1 MNYNK
6 ADLDDMAKK
15 LHVVRDTLEKV
26 VRLADIL
33 RLFEKDKVLSGSFA
47 LKGGTAINLMVF
59 NLPRLSTDIDLDLSE
74 NIPKDELSE
83 RRKLLRNRIDVLMG
97 TEGYSLGIKSRSSFA
112 LDSLLFEY
120 TNAGGNRDRLKMD
133 LNYSMRA
140 HVLPLCTETSKPG
153 FVESFSTTMVNPIEV
168 YASKT
173 VALMTRAA
181 ARDLYDMN
189 YFVRNVR
196 MNMED
201 SELYRKSVV
210 FYLALSENPLN
221 LSFDAMD
228 NITPNVVFRD
238 LVQVMRDKESFEL
251 KKAKKDVRAFL
262 EENIRPTE
270 EEMLFLQNFVR
281 GEYHPELVFDS
292 PEIFSRLENHPMALW
307 KAHTYRKV

>member
-26 VRLADIL
+26 VRLTDIL

-47 LKGGTAINLMVF
+47 LKGGTAINLMSF

-140 HVLPLCTETSKPG
+140 HVLPLCTETSKPV
-153 FVESFSTTMVNPIEV
+153 FLESFSTTMVNPIEV

-201 SELYRKSVV
+201 SGLYRKSVV

-281 GEYHPELVFDS
+281 GEYHLELVFDS
-292 PEIFSRLENHPMALW
+292 PEILSRLENHPMALW